1 MKKSEVVV
9 IKQALTR
16 LSNEVKVTRLVAE
29 RRYCQTVNTR
39 VRRGRACADVGKM
52 SEETVT
58 STNEVPAYASGMG
71 YEKQKRVAALK
82 YRKRYRYRRVKWTT
96 RKRSKGYEMYY
107 RNLIGETFLAVPDL
121 AGTESFRG

>member
-16 LSNEVKVTRLVAE
+16 LSNKVKVTRLVAE

-39 VRRGRACADVGKM
+39 VRRGRACADVG
-52 SEETVT
+52 ENERGNGGT
-58 STNEVPAYASGMG
+58 STNEVPVYASGMG
-71 YEKQKRVAALK
+71 YEKQRVVALK

-96 RKRSKGYEMYY
+96 RKRSKGYEMHY
-107 RNLIGETFLAVPDL
+107 RNLNGETFLAVSYL